1 MADCL
6 ALSPYITSLHT
17 QSFSMHITQHQWI
30 IEYKC
35 ACGFTW
41 SVQVDIVQLHS
52 SYLNESLLDNSH
64 LCGSLLFSDDK

>member
-35 ACGFTW
+35 ACGFAL
-41 SVQVDIVQLHS
+41 SVQVDIV
-52 SYLNESLLDNSH
+52 
-64 LCGSLLFSDDK
+64 